1 MRRMVKIN
9 KLWWEH
15 LAPKPLIPRRGEIE
29 VLLNNFIRSS
39 SYGEEWYKV
48 ARNPNGIFRLKP
60 GQVIPAVQMT
70 FLGKAPGFI
79 APFQKLRS
87 GHRTVASARKY
98 LSGDDLD
105 EEERAIQP
113 IILIDLV
120 TEPLLIEAAKRGQT
134 TINENYIKQPSL
146 LFSIPAHFLFSPK
159 HFPKKAYVL
168 YQHIFG
174 NGGSYP
180 NDGYFYVGV
189 TTRSWQKRWAEHK
202 RAIGSGSP
210 LLFHRKFR
218 EEEEGGR
225 VTYIHH
231 KVMGIT
237 DDLEKL
243 YEAEEFLVEG
253 HWQDQRRLN
262 MIPGGKS
269 GLRYLR
275 ENGLIQQSVVPMP
288 DERDR
293 ILNDWLK
300 DHPRK
305 GLPAPWVSEKWRDN
319 DWAIAQICG
328 RDDRLSKDQV
338 QAIRKLAKEYSAEEI
353 FARIGARNIAQVK
366 RVLEGKTYTRVEDL
380 LRLQ

>member
-1 MRRMVKIN
+1 MLKLN

-15 LAPKPLIPRRGEIE
+15 LAPKPLISRRGEIDA
-29 VLLNNFIRSS
+29 LLKNFIRPK

-48 ARNPNGIFRLKP
+48 ARNPKGIFRLKP
-60 GQVIPAVQMT
+60 GQVIPVFQVT

-79 APFQKLRS
+79 APLQKLRP
-87 GHRTVASARKY
+87 GHRTVTRASEY
-98 LSGDDLD
+98 LSGKELD
-105 EEERAIQP
+105 SEERTIAP
-113 IILIDLV
+113 IIQVELV
-120 TEPLLIEAAKRGQT
+120 TDPLFIEAAKHGQT
-134 TINENYIKQPSL
+134 SINESHIKQPSL
-146 LFSIPAHFLFSPK
+146 LFSIPAHFLFSPA
-159 HFPKKAYVL
+159 HFPKKSYVL

-174 NGGSYP
+174 SGGSYP

-189 TTRSWQKRWAEHK
+189 TTRSWQKRWSEHK

-218 EEEEGGR
+218 EEEESGK

-253 HWQDQRRLN
+253 HWDDERRLN

-275 ENGLIQQSVVPMP
+275 ENGLLQQSVVPLP

-293 ILNDWLK
+293 IVNNWLK
-300 DHPRK
+300 EHPRK
-305 GLPAPWVSEKWRDN
+305 GLPAPWVAEKWRDN
-319 DWAIAQICG
+319 DWAVAQICG
-328 RDDRLSKDQV
+328 RDDRLSIEQV
-338 QAIRKLAKEYSAEEI
+338 RALRKLAKEYPAEEI
-353 FARIGARNIAQVK
+353 CARIGAKNVDQVK
-366 RVLEGKTYTRVEDL
+366 RVIEGKTYVRVD
-380 LRLQ
+380 